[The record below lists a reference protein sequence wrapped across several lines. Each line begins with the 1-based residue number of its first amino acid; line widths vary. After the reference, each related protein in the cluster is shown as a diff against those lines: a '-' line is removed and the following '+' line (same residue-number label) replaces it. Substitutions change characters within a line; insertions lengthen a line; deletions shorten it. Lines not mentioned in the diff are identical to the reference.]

1 VVKTEKVEDAVT
13 ERLPKKGKKKK
24 ERQKEPTER
33 ASLRSSIER
42 RLLVL
47 PFEASLIA
55 LVLLILL
62 GGFYVV

>member
-1 VVKTEKVEDAVT
+1 MVKTEKVEDAVT